1 VPRKQ
6 NILARIFFYQ
16 AQRTVSQRG
25 SWTDLAALFGRIQ
38 IGFGWNYR
46 EIEEQLQN
54 GIEHGGSPLNHE
66 ASAELVFHVAKYISV
81 QELEYLSFAESAD
94 DVLAID
100 LFNVVRRKELCA
112 EGLRRCGEVFQD
124 APHGG
129 LQRDVF

>member
-1 VPRKQ
+1 MKVPRKQ

-100 LFNVVRRKELCA
+100 LFNVVRRKEL
-112 EGLRRCGEVFQD
+112 
-124 APHGG
+124 
-129 LQRDVF
+129 

>member
-1 VPRKQ
+1 MKVPRKQ

-25 SWTDLAALFGRIQ
+25 CWTDLAALFGRIQ

-81 QELEYLSFAESAD
+81 QEREYLSYAELAD
-94 DVLAID
+94 DGRVTGPNI
-100 LFNVVRRKELCA
+100 R
-112 EGLRRCGEVFQD
+112 
-124 APHGG
+124 
-129 LQRDVF
+129 